1 MIVDYLR
8 PKNIPE
14 ALKLLENQ
22 DQNPVLMGGGTGIDR
37 FTLEPVTIIDL
48 QELDLGGIRVIGNS
62 LEIGAT
68 TTLQA
73 LYEAPRISEEIRNLI
88 RLEATSNLR
97 QIATVAGTMVAST
110 GRSAFT
116 AALMALDAVVTLLP
130 GDEIVNLGNLLL
142 KRDSKIGS
150 KLITKITIPLNV
162 KLAYQ
167 SVSRSPR
174 DLPIL
179 TVTMAV
185 WPSGRTR
192 VILGGFGASPLLAS
206 DGPEPGGEESA
217 VKDAAMLADDEW
229 ASSEYRM
236 EVAPILVKR
245 CFSQIAS

>member
-8 PKNIPE
+8 PKNISE
-14 ALKLLENQ
+14 TLKLLDKQ
-22 DQNPVLMGGGTGIDR
+22 DLNPVLMGGGTAIDR
-37 FTLEPVTIIDL
+37 FTIEPVTIIDL
-48 QELDLGGIRVIGNS
+48 QELDLGGIREKGNF

-68 TTLQA
+68 TTLQS
-73 LYEAPRISEEIRNLI
+73 LYENQHTPEVLRNLI
-88 RLEATSNLR
+88 QLEATSNLR

-130 GDEIVNLGNLLL
+130 GDEIVNLGDMLLM
-142 KRDSKIGS
+142 RDGKISSKI
-150 KLITKITIPLNV
+150 ITKINIPLNV

-167 SVSRSPR
+167 SVSRTPR

-179 TVTMAV
+179 SVVIAL

-217 VKDAAMLADDEW
+217 VKDAAMHSKDEW

-245 CFSQIAS
+245 CFSLIGS

>member
-14 ALKLLENQ
+14 TLKLLENQ
-22 DQNPVLMGGGTGIDR
+22 DLNPVLMGGGTGIDR

-48 QELDLGGIRVIGNS
+48 QELDLGGMRVKGNS

-73 LYEAPRISEEIRNLI
+73 LYEASQISEELKNLI
-88 RLEATSNLR
+88 QLEATSNLR

-142 KRDSKIGS
+142 MRDSQISS

-167 SVSRSPR
+167 SVSRTPR

-179 TVTMAV
+179 NVTMAV
-185 WPSGRTR
+185 WPSRRTR

-217 VKDAAMLADDEW
+217 VKDAAMLASDEW
-229 ASSEYRM
+229 ASSDYRM

-245 CFSQIAS
+245 CFTQIAS

>member
-217 VKDAAMLADDEW
+217 VKDAAMLANDEW

>member
-217 VKDAAMLADDEW
+217 VKDAAMLADDKW